1 MGKILLNF
9 FNKERKGLRKELI
22 DESFERFLRVLE
34 FYQPTCGVHSWASLF
49 LVFFDTWVQYAMAY
63 DFYM

>member
-22 DESFERFLRVLE
+22 DESFERFLRLLK

-49 LVFFDTWVQYAMAY
+49 LVLFDTWVQYAMA
-63 DFYM
+63 